1 MDKFPYFLG
10 DKCLDYSDVEKDLGV
25 KLVPRL
31 CWNEHC
37 QSLISS
43 ARSRLGLTK
52 RTCQFIKN
60 RRQRLILYKTMVRSL
75 FQHCAEIRRP
85 STKVPLSKFEAVQKR
100 AVKWVFNF
108 MEDHEH
114 YSEQVYK
121 TKSKLIELDLLPG
134 ATFCLW

>member
-1 MDKFPYFLG
+1 MPSATGEYVTTG
-10 DKCLDYSDVEKDLGV
+10 EHVTSGTGTSSTGTGTSGTGTSGTSGTEKDLGV
-25 KLVPRL
+25 KVVPRL

-37 QSLISS
+37 QLLISS

-52 RTCQFIKN
+52 RTCHFIKN

-100 AVKWVFNF
+100 AVKWVF

-114 YSEQVYK
+114 YS
-121 TKSKLIELDLLPG
+121 
-134 ATFCLW
+134 